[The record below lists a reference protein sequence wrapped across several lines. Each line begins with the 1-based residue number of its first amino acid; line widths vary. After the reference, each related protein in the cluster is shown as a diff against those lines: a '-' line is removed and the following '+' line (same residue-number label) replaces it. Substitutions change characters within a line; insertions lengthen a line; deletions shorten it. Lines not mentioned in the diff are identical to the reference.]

1 MRWRAASVSYRRKG
15 IVMTARLTLISHHLC
30 PYVQRV
36 AIVLQEKNLPFERI
50 DIDLANKPDWF
61 LRVSPLG
68 KTPVLLVDGEAI
80 FESAVICE
88 YLEESMAPPL
98 HPAHVL
104 TRARH
109 RGWMEFGS
117 SLLNAIGS
125 FYNAPDESS
134 LHRRAEDIR
143 DRFLQL
149 EDVLSEGPYFAGDKF
164 CMVDAVFGPV
174 FRYFDV
180 FDAFADFGFMAAT
193 ADVRAWRKA
202 LRIRPSVRAAA
213 PTDYDAALR
222 DFLLRRESA
231 LSTLMKS
238 ALT

>member
-1 MRWRAASVSYRRKG
+1 MA
-15 IVMTARLTLISHHLC
+15 TPLTLISHYLC

-36 AIVLQEKNLPFERI
+36 AIVLQEKGLPFERI
-50 DIDLANKPDWF
+50 DIDLADKPDWF

-88 YLEESMAPPL
+88 YLDDSMAPPL
-98 HPAHVL
+98 HPVHVL

-125 FYNAPDESS
+125 FYAAPDDVS
-134 LHRRAEDIR
+134 LQRRAEDIR

-149 EDVLSEGPYFAGDKF
+149 EDVLGDGPYFAGNGF

-180 FDAFADFGFMAAT
+180 FDAIADFGFMAT
-193 ADVRAWRKA
+193 TPKVRTWREA
-202 LRIRPSVRAAA
+202 LRARPSVRAAA
-213 PTDYDAALR
+213 PSDYEAALQL
-222 DFLLRRESA
+222 FLLQRKSA
-231 LSTLMKS
+231 LSARMKS
-238 ALT
+238 ADM

>member
-1 MRWRAASVSYRRKG
+1 
-15 IVMTARLTLISHHLC
+15 MTSRLTLISHHLC

-36 AIVLQEKNLPFERI
+36 AIVLQEKGRHFERI
-50 DIDLANKPDWF
+50 DIDLADKPDWF

-88 YLEESMAPPL
+88 YLDDSMAPPL
-98 HPAHVL
+98 HPAHLL

-117 SLLNAIGS
+117 SLLNAIGG
-125 FYNAPDESS
+125 FYSAPDESS
-134 LHRRAEDIR
+134 LQRRAEDIR
-143 DRFLQL
+143 DKFLQL
-149 EDVLSEGPYFAGDKF
+149 EEVLGDGPYFAGDSF

-180 FDAFADFGFMAAT
+180 FDAIADFGFMAAT
-193 ADVRAWRKA
+193 PKVRAWRAA
-202 LRIRPSVRAAA
+202 LRVRPSVLAAA
-213 PTDYDAALR
+213 PSDYDAALR
-222 DFLLRRESA
+222 DFLLRRRSA
-231 LSTLMKS
+231 LSALMPS
-238 ALT
+238 VVT

>member
-1 MRWRAASVSYRRKG
+1 MA
-15 IVMTARLTLISHHLC
+15 TPLTLISHHLC

-36 AIVLQEKNLPFERI
+36 AIALQEKGLPFERV
-50 DIDLANKPDWF
+50 DIDLADKPDWF

-88 YLEESMAPPL
+88 YLDDGMAPSL
-98 HPAHVL
+98 HPAHAL

-117 SLLNAIGS
+117 SLLNAIGG
-125 FYNAPDESS
+125 FYAAPDDVS
-134 LHRRAEDIR
+134 LQRRAEDIR
-143 DRFLQL
+143 GKFLQL
-149 EDVLSEGPYFAGDKF
+149 EEVLGEGPYFAGDRF

-180 FDAFADFGFMAAT
+180 FDAIADFGFMAAT
-193 ADVRAWRKA
+193 PKVRAWRQA
-202 LRIRPSVRAAA
+202 LRMRPSVRAAA
-213 PTDYDAALR
+213 PSGYEAALR
-222 DFLLRRESA
+222 LFLLRRKSA
-231 LSTLMKS
+231 LSALMKS
-238 ALT
+238 ADM

>member
-1 MRWRAASVSYRRKG
+1 VA
-15 IVMTARLTLISHHLC
+15 TPLTLISHYLC

-36 AIVLQEKNLPFERI
+36 AIVLQEKGLPFERI
-50 DIDLANKPDWF
+50 DIDLADKPGWF

-88 YLEESMAPPL
+88 YLDDSVAPPL
-98 HPAHVL
+98 HPVHVL

-117 SLLNAIGS
+117 SLLNAIGG
-125 FYNAPDESS
+125 FYAAPDDVS
-134 LHRRAEDIR
+134 LQRRAEDIR

-149 EDVLSEGPYFAGDKF
+149 EDVLGDGPYFAGDGF

-180 FDAFADFGFMAAT
+180 FDAIADFGFMAT
-193 ADVRAWRKA
+193 TPKVHAWREA
-202 LRIRPSVRAAA
+202 LRARPSVRAAA
-213 PTDYDAALR
+213 PSDYEAALQL
-222 DFLLRRESA
+222 FLLQRKSA
-231 LSTLMKS
+231 LSARMKS
-238 ALT
+238 VGM